1 MKRILSMFILASAI
15 LAGCTDT
22 NTPTAYIKP
31 DRPDHPD
38 TTKTDTTKTDTTIAP
53 APYPDNAIP
62 KGQVNAPYL
71 LVTYYNG
78 VTEQFM
84 LEKYQLDGKARQLLI
99 DSSFSVKY
107 PAALPD
113 FSATADRMVYVNK
126 DSFLLVEF
134 ASLRSTLIT
143 VFEKEWFGFLTLS
156 STGSKLVFPAWDDEW
171 GLPDYYVL
179 NVEAESAP
187 VKLKMPF
194 GDAYLAAISRD
205 ERKIAFDLDGA
216 VYVSDINGD
225 NRIRI
230 SDLQAGFTRSDYF
243 PIFNKDGDKVIF
255 YSSGNMNTD
264 LVIAPVK
271 ENATNEAVRIVSLST
286 IGKSSTY
293 QYVLSDDGKD
303 LYLAFPGLI
312 GSGGIIF
319 DIYKVPVS
327 GGPFVKVMSALGDK
341 NWQLAGIHFVER

>member
-1 MKRILSMFILASAI
+1 MIILVSAI

-31 DRPDHPD
+31 DRPDQPD

-78 VTEQFM
+78 VEEQFM

-99 DSSFSVKY
+99 DSSFSAKY

-156 STGSKLVFPAWDDEW
+156 SRGSKLVFPAWDDEW
-171 GLPDYYVL
+171 GLPDYYTLDVGP
-179 NVEAESAP
+179 EAAP
-187 VKLKMPF
+187 VKIKMPV
-194 GDAYLAAISRD
+194 GDAYLADISRD
-205 ERKIAFDLDGA
+205 ERKIVYDLDGA
-216 VYVSDINGD
+216 VYVSDINGE

-230 SDLQAGFTRSDYF
+230 SDLQAGFTRGDYF
-243 PIFNKDGDKVIF
+243 PIFNKEGDKVIYF
-255 YSSGNMNTD
+255 SSVYMNTD
-264 LVIAPVK
+264 LVIAPIK

-286 IGKSSTY
+286 IGKGSTY

-303 LYLAFPGLI
+303 LYLAFPSI
-312 GSGGIIF
+312 MGSSGIYY
-319 DIYKVPVS
+319 DIYRVPVG
-327 GGPFVKVMSALGDK
+327 GGPFEKVMSSLGDK
-341 NWQLAGIHFVER
+341 NWQLANIHFVEK